1 MDSEIVE
8 AASDDAPVPRRGTLA
23 WVKAQGTVDRNGE
36 AVPACNRIPVGAEL
50 AAKVEGDRR
59 CRVLNSDARCKAP
72 QAGDTGLCAGHAG
85 VGGVADLDQMR
96 KASNERRASLKMTRQ
111 MLGIGSGRTNDPRA
125 AARIRAALRADD
137 LAKAVV
143 DGPLDADLK
152 PLDRQRAALAAIDA
166 TYPLQTVTA
175 ELSLSADTDVD
186 AMDWAT
192 MQRIALSLQ
201 G

>member
-1 MDSEIVE
+1 
-8 AASDDAPVPRRGTLA
+8 
-23 WVKAQGTVDRNGE
+23 
-36 AVPACNRIPVGAEL
+36 
-50 AAKVEGDRR
+50 
-59 CRVLNSDARCKAP
+59 
-72 QAGDTGLCAGHAG
+72 
-85 VGGVADLDQMR
+85 
-96 KASNERRASLKMTRQ
+96 MTRQ
-111 MLGIGSGRTNDPRA
+111 MLGIGSGRVNDPRA
-125 AARIRAALRADD
+125 AARIRAAVRADD

-143 DGPLDADLK
+143 DGPLDAELK

-175 ELSLSADTDVD
+175 ELSLSADTDID